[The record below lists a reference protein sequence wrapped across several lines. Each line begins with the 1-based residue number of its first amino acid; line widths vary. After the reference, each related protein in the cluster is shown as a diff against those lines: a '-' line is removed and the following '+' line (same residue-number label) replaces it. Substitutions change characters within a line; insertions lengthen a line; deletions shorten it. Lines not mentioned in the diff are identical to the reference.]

1 MNWKSTVIVSGP
13 AVVAT
18 WLFSTPAT
26 APSTTPAPVVAT
38 AVPAASTSDIE
49 REAARLQ
56 AKLHDDGEYHAPSRN
71 PFRFSARA
79 ARPVAI
85 VHPVDAA
92 PPPIAVPSAPPRPAL
107 HLDGIASDGDDAAPR
122 RTAILGTGVDVVLAQ
137 EGESA
142 AGYRVETITD
152 DAVTLV
158 GADGV
163 SLTLTLR

>member
-26 APSTTPAPVVAT
+26 APTTTPAPAFT
-38 AVPAASTSDIE
+38 NTVPAASTSDIE
-49 REAARLQ
+49 QQAARLQ
-56 AKLHDDGEYHAPSRN
+56 AKLHGDGEYHAPSRN

-85 VHPVDAA
+85 VHPVD
-92 PPPIAVPSAPPRPAL
+92 PPPSVVVPPPSPRPAL
-107 HLDGIASDGDDAAPR
+107 HLDGIASDGDDAAPQ
-122 RTAILGTGVDVVLAQ
+122 RTAILSTGTDVVLAQ